1 LTEDACQQIT
11 FPDAGD
17 FSSPGQA
24 KALRRMWSLRA
35 FPAVI
40 IRYQTSSQSAT
51 CQALIIESIPDHPA
65 APQRAA
71 KTVSQTCW
79 DRGSLKPQLPV
90 GNHVTVRTR
99 DELSQNRTLQPEV
112 SPALPPNPLKINVSI
127 NKDDGS
133 LLALGIPGEYLWT
146 SHVSPPSDNG
156 EFAGS
161 SRLAKRKTDKGRYVR
176 LCRNRR

>member
-1 LTEDACQQIT
+1 MTHCPLPSLPLAPASYNSFSFQQHSRIIGLSTFIFRNIPASRASFPQRSFVFNNIPAPFVQKRILSELPPTVKSLWLTEDACQQII

-17 FSSPGQA
+17 FSSPGHA

-40 IRYQTSSQSAT
+40 VRYQASSQSAT

-79 DRGSLKPQLPV
+79 DRGSLKP
-90 GNHVTVRTR
+90 
-99 DELSQNRTLQPEV
+99 
-112 SPALPPNPLKINVSI
+112 
-127 NKDDGS
+127 
-133 LLALGIPGEYLWT
+133 
-146 SHVSPPSDNG
+146 
-156 EFAGS
+156 
-161 SRLAKRKTDKGRYVR
+161 
-176 LCRNRR
+176 